1 MFEPKKALEYLGF
14 NPEEFKTEEEF
25 KSKFDSVFVKQS
37 NINEDT
43 PVVKSLLGRI
53 YGSLENQIKKVAKEN
68 EIEVDFDTDEFKD
81 KKISDKLKHTFTK
94 FNEVKGATIKELE
107 SKVGLGN
114 DEKVKEWETKYN
126 KAAQKAKDFES
137 LLNSTK
143 SEFEQSQQKW
153 QSQIKD
159 TKLNVLTKDAFSKV
173 KLKNDISEF
182 EKKGYYSTIKEKY
195 QFDIDEQE
203 NLIVKNAKGE
213 RIPSAKT
220 TGTFKTIDE
229 ILEEEA
235 VAGNLYK
242 MNVDGGKPKQQ
253 INFGTSNKN
262 EDTKPVRKI
271 APRLG

>member
-25 KSKFDSVFVKQS
+25 KTKFDSVFIKQS
-37 NINEDT
+37 NINEDLE
-43 PVVKSLLGRI
+43 PVKRLLGKTF
-53 YGSLENQIKKVAKEN
+53 GTLENEIKKVAKGFDLD
-68 EIEVDFDTDEFKD
+68 IDFDSEDLKG
-81 KKISDKLKHTFTK
+81 KKVTDKLKFTFEK
-94 FNEVKGATIKELE
+94 YNEKNSDKIKDLE
-107 SKVGLGN
+107 AKAALGN
-114 DEKVKEWETKYN
+114 DDKVKEWENKYT

-173 KLKNDISEF
+173 KLKSDISEF
-182 EKKGYYSTIKEKY
+182 EKKGYFSTIKEKY

-203 NLIVKNAKGE
+203 NLIVKNSKGE

-242 MNVDGGKPKQQ
+242 LNNDGGKPKSQ
-253 INFGTSNKN
+253 INFGTPAKDS
-262 EDTKPVRKI
+262 DSKPLRKI